1 MGTVTTR
8 RPTLVDVAALA
19 RCSPSAVSLVVSGK
33 SRGRI
38 SPDVVARVE
47 SAVAEL
53 GYRPHRAARS
63 LATGRSGTIA
73 VVVPDAANPYYAALV
88 SGLAEELA
96 AEQAIILAVV
106 GREEPLAAAISR
118 SVDGDPD
125 GLVVCSPADTAALRG
140 APLCEFTVVLDAPG
154 VRSSAAHVDVD
165 VAAAGRLASSH
176 LRAQGHRR
184 IGWLGPDRDSAT
196 FLRRRDAAA
205 ESGRLHVAEV
215 SALDP
220 DAAAERF
227 RVAWPQWSARGV
239 TAVICADDL
248 LAYGVLLAAAELGIT
263 VPRDLALVGMG
274 NLWNS
279 QITSPALTS
288 VDLHASQLGRNAAR
302 ALARWRTSGTK
313 PARRQVSVDLVARAS
328 SAPVPRRSRV

>member
-1 MGTVTTR
+1 MGAVSTR

-19 RCSPSAVSLVVSGK
+19 QCSPSAVSLVVSGK

-38 SPDVVARVE
+38 SPEVATRVE

-73 VVVPDAANPYYAALV
+73 VVVPDAANPYYAALM
-88 SGLAEELA
+88 SGLAAELT
-96 AEQAIILAVV
+96 AEQSITLAVV
-106 GREEPLAAAISR
+106 GREEPLAATISR
-118 SVDGDPD
+118 AVDGDPD
-125 GLVVCSPADTAALRG
+125 GLVVCSPANSAALRG
-140 APLCEFTVVLDAPG
+140 APLSEFTVVLDAPG

-165 VAAAGRLASSH
+165 VAAAGRLASTH
-176 LRAQGHRR
+176 LRAHGHRR
-184 IGWLGPDRDSAT
+184 IGWLGPDRRSAT

-205 ESGRLHVAEV
+205 ESGRLDIADV
-215 SALDP
+215 SAIDP

-227 RVAWPQWSARGV
+227 RVVWPQWSARGV

-263 VPRDLALVGMG
+263 VPHDLALIGMG

-288 VDLHASQLGRNAAR
+288 VDLHAFQLGQAAAR
-302 ALARWRTSGTK
+302 ALARWQTSGTK
-313 PARRQVSVDLVARAS
+313 PARRQLPVELVVRAS
-328 SAPVPRRSRV
+328 T